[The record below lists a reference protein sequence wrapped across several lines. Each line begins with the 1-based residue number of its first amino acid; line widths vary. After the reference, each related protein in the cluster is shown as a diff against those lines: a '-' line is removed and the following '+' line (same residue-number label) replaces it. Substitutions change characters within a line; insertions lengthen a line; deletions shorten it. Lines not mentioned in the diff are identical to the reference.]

1 MARLKVVKNDKAVVI
16 YCRVSTDEQNKSH
29 LGLEAQLQMCKRLV
43 EYEGWQVFG
52 IYEESISGKVDPM
65 ARPVF
70 KTAINEAI
78 KSGAKLLVAKLDRFS
93 RDVYHISSFLNGYM
107 VKNCPRLIVAE
118 TPNASEFELNLR
130 AALAQEE
137 RRLISERTKAALAV
151 KRSQG
156 ADLGKVGRASATT
169 NKRGKTQ
176 DAFNFML
183 ELHNQGYSY
192 QTIADKLNQQGYT
205 TSRGGQWDKS
215 IIYRRIKN
223 WQKEQ
228 LVSSV
233 GD

>member
-1 MARLKVVKNDKAVVI
+1 MGRSKVVKNDKAVVI
-16 YCRVSTDEQNKSH
+16 YCRVSTDEQGKSH
-29 LGLEAQLQMCKRLV
+29 LGLDAQLEACKRLA
-43 EYEGWQVFG
+43 EYEGLDIIG

-70 KTAINEAI
+70 QTAIDTAI
-78 KSGAKLLVAKLDRFS
+78 KSGSKLLVAKLDRFS

-156 ADLGKVGRASATT
+156 AELGKVGRAISTA
-169 NKRGKTQ
+169 NKREATQ
-176 DAFNFML
+176 DAFNLML
-183 ELHNQGYSY
+183 ELHHQGYSY

-205 TSRGGQWDKS
+205 TSRGGNWDKS
-215 IIYRRIKN
+215 IIFRRIKN

-228 LVSSV
+228 IAA
-233 GD
+233 

>member
-1 MARLKVVKNDKAVVI
+1 MARSKVVKNDKAVVV

-29 LGLEAQLQMCKRLV
+29 LGLDAQLEMCNRLV
-43 EYEGWQVFG
+43 KYEGWQVFG
-52 IYEESISGKVDPM
+52 IYEESISGKIDPM
-65 ARPVF
+65 ERPVF
-70 KTAINEAI
+70 KTAIDTAI

-156 ADLGKVGRASATT
+156 AELGKVGRASATT

-215 IIYRRIKN
+215 IVYRRIKN

-228 LVSSV
+228 AL
-233 GD
+233 

>member
-1 MARLKVVKNDKAVVI
+1 MARTKTVKNDKAVVI
-16 YCRVSTDEQNKSH
+16 YCRVSTDEQSKSH
-29 LGLEAQLQMCKRLV
+29 LGLDAQLEMCNRLV

-52 IYEESISGKVDPM
+52 NYEESISGKVDPM
-65 ARPVF
+65 ERPVF
-70 KTAINEAI
+70 KTAIDTAI
-78 KSGAKLLVAKLDRFS
+78 NSGAKLLVAKLDRFS

-151 KRSQG
+151 KIAQG
-156 ADLGKVGRASATT
+156 VELGKSGRQAAV
-169 NKRGKTQ
+169 NKARQATQ
-176 DAFNFML
+176 DAFDMMID
-183 ELHNQGYSY
+183 LHNQGNSY
-192 QTIADKLNQQGYT
+192 QQIADKLNQLGFT
-205 TSRGGQWDKS
+205 TSRGGDWDKS

-228 LVSSV
+228 KTV
-233 GD
+233 